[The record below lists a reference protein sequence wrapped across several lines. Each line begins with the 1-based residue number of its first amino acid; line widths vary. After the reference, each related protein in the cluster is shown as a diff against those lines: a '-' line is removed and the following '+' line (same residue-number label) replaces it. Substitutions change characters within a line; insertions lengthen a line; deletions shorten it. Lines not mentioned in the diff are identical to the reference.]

1 MLTYPPGLSIFADDL
16 DHPECLCVQSDGTV
30 YAGGEAGQIY
40 RISPDGKTVAE
51 IANTGG
57 FVLGVAL
64 SPDSSWLAACD
75 FKNKCV
81 WKLDLSTLALS
92 RWLVE
97 ASGQPIAIPNH
108 GAFDFEGNYYV
119 SDSGDAFRPAGRII
133 KASPDGRAV
142 VWHEGPIAFANGVA
156 LGPENDALFVVSSF
170 LPGVERIAI
179 RPDGTAGERTVYTTL
194 PQPCIP
200 DGLAFAQDGTL
211 FVSCYEPSTI
221 YRVDPNGAATP
232 FLGDPH
238 AHGLCHS
245 TNCAFA
251 GPDFSDLLVANLGR
265 RHISRIPA
273 GQPGLR
279 LPCHR

>member
-1 MLTYPPGLSIFADDL
+1 MLIFPEGLSIFVDDL
-16 DHPECLCVQSDGTV
+16 DHPECLCVHSDGTV

-40 RISPDGKTVAE
+40 RISPDGQNATE

-64 SPDSSWLAACD
+64 SPDSTWLAACD

-81 WKLDLSTLALS
+81 WKLDLSTLALT
-92 RWLVE
+92 RWINE
-97 ASGQPIAIPNH
+97 AGGQPIAIPNY
-108 GAFDFEGNYYV
+108 GAFDFEGNYYL
-119 SDSGDAFRPAGRII
+119 SDSGDPFKPTGRIL
-133 KASPDGRAV
+133 KANPDGRAV
-142 VWHEGPIAFANGVA
+142 VWHDGPISFANGVA

-179 RPDGTAGERTVYTTL
+179 RQDGTAGERSIYTTL
-194 PQPCIP
+194 PQLCIP

-221 YRVDPNGAATP
+221 YRVDRNGVATP
-232 FLGDPH
+232 FLSDPQ
-238 AHGLCHS
+238 AHGLCHC

-273 GQPGLR
+273 EQPGLR